1 MKKEWN
7 EELENIRK
15 CIDCYEHW
23 TTAKENKD
31 YFTLLCAKP
40 HLLVFVPE
48 PENEGPRMWAAKV
61 MSVNHNGTVTIE
73 CFGDHLSAD
82 YKFEDCFLYSKV
94 QEAKY
99 KKMIAAC
106 ANKRKIKMK
115 REYRNS
121 FLVSQS
127 KILSKSNAYLI
138 VYSK

>member
-1 MKKEWN
+1 
-7 EELENIRK
+7 
-15 CIDCYEHW
+15 
-23 TTAKENKD
+23 
-31 YFTLLCAKP
+31 
-40 HLLVFVPE
+40 
-48 PENEGPRMWAAKV
+48 MWAAKV
-61 MSVNHNGTVTIE
+61 MSVNHNGTDTIE

-82 YKFEDCFLYSKV
+82 YKFEDCFLYSKA
-94 QEAKY
+94 QEEKY

-127 KILSKSNAYLI
+127 KILSKSNAYSI